1 MPNTAQF
8 EAFDFRPIGNAASTG
23 DRRSMEFLSANLGA
37 MFDTVVTDIGLLLS
51 PDWWRTHWVALF
63 NILMIDLTLAGDNA
77 IVVGMAASQVRKDM
91 RNKVIFWGITGAV
104 VLRILFSSIAQQM
117 LQVIGLTLA
126 GGLLLLFVCW
136 KMYRQIMDSNH
147 ESIEAI
153 EQNLASDNVK
163 GHEATFWS
171 ALWTIILADLSMSLD
186 NVLAVAGAA
195 GESTLVLVIGLAMAI
210 VLMAVASTYIAKL
223 LHSYPWIAWI
233 GLLII
238 LYVALDMIYR
248 DSHQIACQAYGIGCS
263 ETIFQGIRH
272 RLGLGG

>member
-1 MPNTAQF
+1 
-8 EAFDFRPIGNAASTG
+8 
-23 DRRSMEFLSANLGA
+23 MEFINADLGA
-37 MFDTVVTDIGLLLS
+37 MYDTVVTDIGLLLS

-91 RNKVIFWGITGAV
+91 RAKVIFWGIAGAV
-104 VLRILFSSIAQQM
+104 ILRILFSSIAQQM

-136 KMYRQIMDSNH
+136 KMYRQIVDGEAH
-147 ESIEAI
+147 SIDEI
-153 EQNLASDNVK
+153 ENNLSSSDIK
-163 GHEATFWS
+163 GSEVGFWG

-195 GESTLVLVIGLAMAI
+195 GESTLVLVIGLAFAI
-210 VLMAVASTYIAKL
+210 VLMAVASTFIAKL
-223 LHSYPWIAWI
+223 LHKYPWIAWV
-233 GLLII
+233 GLFII

-248 DSHQIACQAYGIGCS
+248 DSHQIACKAYGIGCS
-263 ETIFQGIRH
+263 ETILQGIKH
-272 RLGLGG
+272 RLGIGG